1 MLLHYS
7 IQSSK
12 PESLVHYDRHLLKC
26 ISSLLS
32 KNALHLRPLPS
43 PFSPLS
49 SLKRPVDFKRGKVNI
64 SKVPNYMQLE
74 TCTSQEAFEAWY
86 GSRVNYKKSTKFCA
100 VLPRNITCTHKK
112 EMIKRK
118 NISLGVLCTC
128 GKKTPITEEAQK
140 YNIVV

>member
-12 PESLVHYDRHLLKC
+12 PESLVYGRHLLKSASVC
-26 ISSLLS
+26 FCPKMPRNYVHCL
-32 KNALHLRPLPS
+32 PPS
-43 PFSPLS
+43 PPCLPLNVQ
-49 SLKRPVDFKRGKVNI
+49 LTLRGRKVNI

-74 TCTSQEAFEAWY
+74 TCTSQKAFEACS
-86 GSRVNYKKSTKFCA
+86 GVGLTTKSTKFCA

-128 GKKTPITEEAQK
+128 GKKTPITEEARK